1 MEHRILNSSFSKTE
15 HTKALYS
22 EQEEVLLKYID
33 QLLWWNK
40 RVNLVSRDVSRE
52 TVRHHVE
59 HSLVISQSNLFQNS
73 TKIIDAGAGGGL
85 PGIPLG
91 IVYPQKEILLNDIV
105 TKKMLACK
113 QMILK
118 LGVSNVST
126 LSGSVEEADISK
138 EHLIISKHAFK
149 VNDLVALLDGKNWQ
163 HIVLLKGE
171 KKVLREL
178 QGIDV
183 PLNIH
188 VFSLEA
194 FGNSFYD
201 GKALVEI
208 TRI

>member
-1 MEHRILNSSFSKTE
+1 M
-15 HTKALYS
+15 
-22 EQEEVLLKYID
+22 LLKYID